1 VIRWFQQDSSQ
12 ILARP
17 LFLQVV
23 LCKFHSVFLTEE
35 GVVLTC
41 GHGRGGRLAMA
52 MNKELL
58 SVSFHSLTPLSGM
71 IFAYDFQ
78 TRYKII
84 VCQLSSVDVT
94 IIMSRGDIYY
104 LLGL

>member
-1 VIRWFQQDSSQ
+1 MIRWFQQDSSQ

-41 GHGRGGRLAMA
+41 GHGRGGRLGHGR
-52 MNKELL
+52 EQ
-58 SVSFHSLTPLSGM
+58 SVVVSIFPLTNS
-71 IFAYDFQ
+71 IVRDDFC
-78 TRYKII
+78 I
-84 VCQLSSVDVT
+84 
-94 IIMSRGDIYY
+94 
-104 LLGL
+104 